1 MREKREKIRSLLV
14 KYYLTY
20 AWLINELEKQ
30 GVSLANTELSD
41 ILNDRRR
48 GEKSVKVIE
57 KSVEILEKYGE
68 YYGST

>member
-1 MREKREKIRSLLV
+1 MRAKREKVRLLLQ

-30 GVSLANTELSD
+30 GVVVANSELSD
-41 ILNDRRR
+41 ILTDRRR
-48 GEKSVKVIE
+48 SEKAAKVLE

-68 YYGST
+68 CYAER